1 MFKNRSSV
9 LGGLATAI
17 PGDLYGLWEAHKIG
31 GKLLW
36 SELVQPTIDLCRN
49 GFKVPTALANVFVKA
64 ENYLRSDKGLRDMF
78 INKETNQIYKKDE
91 IIKLPKLARTFE
103 LIRDS
108 NISAFYDGVLT
119 QDIVDEINAS
129 GGNVT
134 VEDFKAYRPVVGKPI
149 TVDLNEQYKLYT
161 SSLPSSGVIVSF
173 ILKLMSGFN
182 STSSDE
188 KSNVLFLHRLTEA
201 FKHSYAHRALLG
213 DQDTEEIREVNLP
226 YFCLSISISLPYHS
240 IWQTKDNAEL
250 AKRKLRERDSSQNR
264 RSASV

>member
-9 LGGLATAI
+9 LGGLATGI

-36 SELVQPTIDLCRN
+36 RELVQPTIDLCQN
-49 GFKVPTALANVFVKA
+49 GFKVPIALANVFVKA
-64 ENYLRSDKGLRDMF
+64 ENYLRSDKGLSEMF
-78 INKETNQIYKKDE
+78 INKETNQIYKKDD

-103 LIRDS
+103 LIRDL
-108 NISAFYDGVLT
+108 NVSAFYDGVLT
-119 QDIVDEINAS
+119 QDIVDEINAN
-129 GGNVT
+129 GGNVSK
-134 VEDFKAYRPVVGKPI
+134 EDFKSYRPVVSKPV

-161 SSLPSSGVIVSF
+161 SALPSSGIIVSF

-188 KSNVLFLHRLTEA
+188 KSHVLFLHRLTEA

-213 DQDTEEIREVNLP
+213 DADTDEIREVYFGDFNL
-226 YFCLSISISLPYHS
+226 LVSI
-240 IWQTKDNAEL
+240 K
-250 AKRKLRERDSSQNR
+250 
-264 RSASV
+264 